1 MAENLVQ
8 DGRRARGDATRRIVL
23 SSATDLASVEGLDGL
38 TIGRLAGSSGRSK
51 SSIAT
56 LFGSKEALQLAT
68 IAAARE
74 IFIDRI
80 IVPARE
86 ETRGL
91 PRLVALLQNAL
102 IYSRDRVFP
111 GGCFFAA
118 TGADVDS
125 KPGEVSDAIRS
136 ATAAWYGY
144 IEAQIDTAIEAREL
158 TADAAGAELLAFHLI
173 ALYEE
178 ANSRSLLMRDDRPYT
193 LAAAAMTERL
203 IAAGAQQ
210 GLRVSLEK

>member
-86 ETRGL
+86 EARGL

-136 ATAAWYGY
+136 ATAAWYAY
-144 IEAQIDTAIEAREL
+144 IEVQIDTAVEASEL
-158 TADAAGAELLAFHLI
+158 TVDAEGAELLAFHLI

-178 ANSRSLLMRDDRPYT
+178 ANSRSLLMRDDRPYA

-210 GLRVSLEK
+210 GLRVSLEE

>member
-8 DGRRARGDATRRIVL
+8 DGRRTRGDATRRVVL

-38 TIGRLAGSSGRSK
+38 TIGRLAGTSGRSK

-68 IAAARE
+68 VAAARE
-74 IFIDRI
+74 IFIDRVI
-80 IVPARE
+80 TPARE
-86 ETRGL
+86 EPRGL
-91 PRLVALLQNAL
+91 SRLVALLRGAMA
-102 IYSRDRVFP
+102 YSRDRVFA

-118 TGADVDS
+118 TAADVDS
-125 KPGEVSDAIRS
+125 KPGVVSDAVR
-136 ATAAWYGY
+136 AASTDWYGY
-144 IEAQIDTAIEAREL
+144 IEAQVGFAVDAGEL
-158 TADAAGAELLAFHLI
+158 TIDAAGAEVLAFHLI

-178 ANSRSLLMRDDRPYT
+178 SNSRSLLMNDDRPYA

-203 IAAGAQQ
+203 ITAGAPPD
-210 GLRVSLEK
+210 LVVTLDR

>member
-1 MAENLVQ
+1 MAQKVIQ
-8 DGRRARGDATRRIVL
+8 DGRRARGDATRRVVL

-38 TIGRLAGSSGRSK
+38 TIGRLAGSSGHSK

-56 LFGSKEALQLAT
+56 LFGSKERLQLAT

-74 IFIDRI
+74 IFVDRI
-80 IVPARE
+80 IVPARDE
-86 ETRGL
+86 PRGL
-91 PRLVALLQNAL
+91 SRLVALLRHAL

-118 TGADVDS
+118 TAADVDS

-136 ATAAWYGY
+136 ATSAWYAY
-144 IEAQIDTAIEAREL
+144 IDAQIARAIEADEL
-158 TADAAGAELLAFHLI
+158 TVDEAGAELLAFHLI

-178 ANSRSLLMRDDRPYT
+178 ANSRSLLMRDDRPYA

-203 IAAGAQQ
+203 IAAGAPSD
-210 GLRVSLEK
+210 LVVALDS

>member
-8 DGRRARGDATRRIVL
+8 DGRRTRGDATRRVVL

-38 TIGRLAGSSGRSK
+38 TIGRLAGTSGRSK

-68 IAAARE
+68 VAAARE
-74 IFIDRI
+74 IFIDRVI
-80 IVPARE
+80 TPARDE
-86 ETRGL
+86 PRGL
-91 PRLVALLQNAL
+91 SRLVALLRGAMT
-102 IYSRDRVFP
+102 YSRDRVFA

-118 TGADVDS
+118 TAADVDS
-125 KPGEVSDAIRS
+125 KPGMVSDAVR
-136 ATAAWYGY
+136 AASTDWYGY
-144 IEAQIDTAIEAREL
+144 IEAQVGFAVDADEL
-158 TADAAGAELLAFHLI
+158 TIDNAGAEVLAFHLI

-178 ANSRSLLMRDDRPYT
+178 SNSRSLLMNDDRPYA

-203 IAAGAQQ
+203 IAAGAPSD
-210 GLRVSLEK
+210 LVITLDR